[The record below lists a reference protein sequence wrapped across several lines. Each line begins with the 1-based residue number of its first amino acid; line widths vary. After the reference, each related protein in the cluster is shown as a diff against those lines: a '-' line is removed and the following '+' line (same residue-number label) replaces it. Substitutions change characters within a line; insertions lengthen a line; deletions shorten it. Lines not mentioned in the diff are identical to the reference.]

1 MKQVP
6 VPETKIHEVLVQQ
19 APVKSRSVQTQDERT
34 SQTGLSENEPLRQGR
49 HAVHAPTEWSAVDH
63 PHLARDLRSPLPETE
78 HSILQES
85 SAGLVTSENK
95 TLKEQLLAKEAEF
108 LSFKTKTAQ
117 EEQEDQRQFDL
128 ISARIEGMR
137 KTLQSQLQILDAET
151 TNSADLGFNSTK
163 S

>member
-1 MKQVP
+1 MPLKQVP
-6 VPETKIHEVLVQQ
+6 VPDTTIHEVLVQQ

-34 SQTGLSENEPLRQGR
+34 SQTGLSENEPLRQ
-49 HAVHAPTEWSAVDH
+49 AVHAPTEWSAVNH
-63 PHLARDLRSPLPETE
+63 PHPARDLRSPLPETE

-108 LSFKTKTAQ
+108 LSFKTKTAE

-128 ISARIEGMR
+128 ISARIGEMS
-137 KTLQSQLQILDAET
+137 KTLQSQLRKLDAET
-151 TNSADLGFNSTK
+151 TNSANLSFPSTK